1 MASSMSSKLLSEIT
15 KIPDPSLNEKL
26 IPSNDNYEP
35 TALSRERFEA
45 ESILAPR
52 DYLEPSRSPLVIVA
66 AFCLFLAALLFG
78 AWSAGYMP

>member
-26 IPSNDNYEP
+26 IPSNDNYGL
-35 TALSRERFEA
+35 TALSRENFEA

-52 DYLEPSRSPLVIVA
+52 DYIKPSRSPLVITAV
-66 AFCLFLAALLFG
+66 FCLFLAALLVGVWFG
-78 AWSAGYMP
+78 EYTP